1 MATTVMEMARNAQH
15 PGNIVDSEEEA
26 GVSRHLSPSMTVLS
40 GSAQSENVTQQLR
53 PVTRRRQIHVLLSS
67 FLTICITIG
76 FNQCYGVFQSS
87 YVSDESTMLSR
98 AEAKDGALIALVGT
112 LGAGLTWGGSIVINP
127 SMARTRDRR
136 YITVSG
142 VILMS
147 LGFALASLATR
158 IWHLLLTQGLL
169 YGIGSSM
176 MYFPILS
183 VAPEYFDQHRG
194 SAMGFV
200 LSGAGVGG
208 LVLSPIIRLLIAKI
222 SIRWTLRFLCF
233 LNLVLSLPI
242 ALTIAP
248 SRFTSRRPTHI
259 DISTARRPTFLLST
273 VAAFLQA
280 SGNLVPLTFLPEYS
294 TVLGYSAGF
303 GAVLLAINNGINS
316 ASRIVAGA
324 AGDRL
329 GRQNTLIFTVVCSA
343 ITVCSFWLTSVA
355 NESKPLWLAFVVFYG
370 IFAGGYNALFPT
382 TIAEVFG
389 MQAYASVNGFIYFI
403 RGMGS
408 LFGSPVGGAILGNSV
423 LANYRNVVWF
433 DSALLFGA
441 SLCVIGS

>member
-1 MATTVMEMARNAQH
+1 MDR
-15 PGNIVDSEEEA
+15 S
-26 GVSRHLSPSMTVLS
+26 
-40 GSAQSENVTQQLR
+40 
-53 PVTRRRQIHVLLSS
+53 
-67 FLTICITIG
+67 
-76 FNQCYGVFQSS
+76 YGVFQSS
-87 YVSDESTMLSR
+87 YVSDESTILSR
-98 AEAKDGALIALVGT
+98 AEARDGALIALVGT

-127 SMARTRDRR
+127 LMVRTKDRR

-158 IWHLLLTQGLL
+158 IWHLLLTQGFL

-194 SAMGFV
+194 IAMGFV

-208 LVLSPIIRLLIAKI
+208 LVLSPIIRLLIVKI

-280 SGNLVPLTFLPEYS
+280 GGNLIPLTFLPEYS
-294 TVLGYSAGF
+294 TVLGYSPGF

-324 AGDRL
+324 
-329 GRQNTLIFTVVCSA
+329 
-343 ITVCSFWLTSVA
+343 
-355 NESKPLWLAFVVFYG
+355 
-370 IFAGGYNALFPT
+370 AGGYNALFPT